1 MRILAAALALAYL
14 ATVVSERTY
23 VPGYAPSSYEPL
35 EEINAYADLVESSK
49 TQVPFSYYD
58 MGYCKPSEK
67 FLKKRLTSNLG
78 SKLQGGGSTLLH
90 YTFEAKHIE
99 ACQKLCL
106 KTLSK
111 GEVAKF
117 RHAIAKEYRIHWQI
131 DSLPLVMRSEELDYV
146 IRGFPLGFV
155 APSSLTGELNDEYF
169 LYNHLRITVLYH
181 PDPSLFSGLRIVGF
195 EVVPFSVNHR
205 WQGDENDVENLQL
218 DTCTTIN
225 PAVNDPS
232 NFMKLSKEGDVPVL
246 YTYDIDWKSSPTLW
260 SNRWDIYLRGNP
272 DDEIHV
278 FAIVN
283 SLMIIF
289 FLSGIVAMILLRT
302 LRKEISEYN
311 ELSTLEEAQEESG
324 WKLVHADVFR
334 PPRTLPMALSIL
346 VGTGSQIGMALVLML
361 LLACMGFLTP
371 TDKGNTLTMV
381 ILLYVFSGSV
391 AGYWSARL
399 YKLFGGKDWKTN
411 TIATAACFPSCIVGL
426 FIILN
431 IGLSSKG
438 AATAVS
444 FTTILAVFLLW
455 LGVSTPLMFVGSY
468 FGFRKET
475 ISVPLKTNQI
485 ARIIPEQG
493 FYTTPFFSIVVGGI
507 LPFGSVCIELFFI
520 MSSLWLSQIYY
531 VFGFLFVVVLI
542 LVITCAEM
550 SIVMTYFQLT
560 NEDYLWWWRSFL
572 SCASSGCY
580 LFLYSIWYYQTK
592 LELEGF
598 LSGLVYF
605 TYNAIIATAFGAFT
619 GAIGFFSSLIFVRE
633 IYGALKVD

>member
-1 MRILAAALALAYL
+1 MNQ
-14 ATVVSERTY
+14 
-23 VPGYAPSSYEPL
+23 
-35 EEINAYADLVESSK
+35 EINAYADLIESSK
-49 TQVPFSYYD
+49 TQVPYDYYS
-58 MGYCKPSEK
+58 MGYCKPGAS
-67 FLKKRLTSNLG
+67 FLKQRKSSNLG
-78 SKLQGGGSTLLH
+78 SKLQGGGSSLLH

-111 GEVAKF
+111 DDVNKF
-117 RHAIAKEYRIHWQI
+117 RDAIAKEYRVHWQL
-131 DSLPLVMRSEELDYV
+131 DSLPLIMRSKELDYV
-146 IRGFPLGFV
+146 VRGFPLGFV
-155 APSSLTGELNDEYF
+155 APPSLTGEQGDEYY
-169 LYNHLRITVLYH
+169 LYNHLRLTVRYH
-181 PDPSLFSGLRIVGF
+181 EDPARFEGLRIVGF
-195 EVVPFSVNHR
+195 EVAPFSINHQY
-205 WQGDENDVENLQL
+205 QGSASNLDELHL
-218 DTCTTIN
+218 DTCSSLQ
-225 PAVNDPS
+225 PAINDPS
-232 NFMKLSKEGDVPVL
+232 NFMKLSKGGGVEVL
-246 YTYDIDWKSSPTLW
+246 YTYDIDWKADDTLW
-260 SNRWDIYLRGNP
+260 SNRWDVYLRGNP
-272 DDEIHV
+272 DDEVHV

-283 SLMIIF
+283 SLMIIL

-302 LRKEISEYN
+302 LHKEISEYN

-334 PPRTLPMALSIL
+334 PPRTFPIALSVL
-346 VGTGSQIGMALVLML
+346 VGTGSQIGIAVALML
-361 LLACMGFLTP
+361 LLACMGFLNA
-371 TDKGNTLTMV
+371 TDKGNTLTMI

-411 TIATAACFPSCIVGL
+411 TLATATFFPSCIVGL
-426 FIILN
+426 FVCLN
-431 IGLSSKG
+431 IGLATKG

-455 LGVSTPLMFVGSY
+455 IGVSTPLMFVGSY

-485 ARIIPEQG
+485 ARIIPSQG
-493 FYTTPFFSIVVGGI
+493 VYTSPVFSIAVGGI

-531 VFGFLFVVVLI
+531 VFGFLFVVVCI

-560 NEDYLWWWRSFL
+560 NEDYQWWWRSFL
-572 SCASSGCY
+572 GCASSGCY
-580 LFLYSIWYYQTK
+580 LFLYSVWYFMTK
-592 LELEGF
+592 LDLEGF
-598 LSGLVYF
+598 LSSLVYF
-605 TYNAIIATAFGAFT
+605 TYNVIISMAFGLFT
-619 GAIGFFSSLIFVRE
+619 GAVGFFSSLVFVRK